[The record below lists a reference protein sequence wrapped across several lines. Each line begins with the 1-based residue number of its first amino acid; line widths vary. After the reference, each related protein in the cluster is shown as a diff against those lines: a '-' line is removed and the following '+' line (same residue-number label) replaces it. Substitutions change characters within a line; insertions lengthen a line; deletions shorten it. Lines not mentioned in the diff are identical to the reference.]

1 MAFLS
6 PTAPLEEPEASA
18 VVAGS
23 RLRHA
28 AGDEVVA
35 RAVTKGVAKA
45 AVESLL
51 EDAPDPWWESTSV
64 AGLATDM
71 VLLAPHLGPNE
82 VRIRI
87 VSGAADWELSV
98 VAHDR
103 PGLLATTAGLLADH
117 GLSID
122 DARIATWTHHGLA
135 LQRLRVSTRDQPSSG
150 EPDFPFIG
158 QALRNA
164 LALTAP
170 RPETNVFPDG
180 CAVRSVAAMGQG
192 RWKVEVEARDEIGLL
207 ARVANVLHGLGA
219 NVLAADVHSE
229 GARALDTFL
238 VELDDEASL
247 RLLRALANS
256 NF

>member
-1 MAFLS
+1 MVSLS
-6 PTAPLEEPEASA
+6 TEAPIDDSNVPAGA
-18 VVAGS
+18 VS
-23 RLRHA
+23 LRHHA
-28 AGDEVVA
+28 AADEVVA
-35 RAVTKGVAKA
+35 RVVAKGVAKV

-51 EDAPDPWWESTSV
+51 NDAPDPWWEGTSV
-64 AGLATDM
+64 AGLATDI
-71 VLLAPHLGPNE
+71 VLLAPALGADE

-87 VSGAADWELSV
+87 VSGLSDWELSV

-103 PGLLATTAGLLADH
+103 PGLLATTAGILADH

-122 DARIATWTHHGLA
+122 DARIATWTRHGLA
-135 LQRLRVSTRDQPSSG
+135 LQRLRVSARELPTSG

-158 QALRNA
+158 QALRHA
-164 LALTAP
+164 LAMTAP

-180 CAVRSVAAMGQG
+180 CAVRSVVPMGPG

-207 ARVANVLHGLGA
+207 ARVANALHGLGA

-256 NF
+256 KF